1 MSTTIN
7 VTNWFEVPVKMSLN
21 IWVLNI
27 PTLSPQFVFGF
38 TTPAYNLYDRCGT
51 LICIYLIIGSSSSGS
66 CNSSNSSNLFRI
78 NNTNICMPILENQG
92 KQTEVCTHAGC

>member
-38 TTPAYNLYDRCGT
+38 TTPAYNLYDRCGA
-51 LICIYLIIGSSSSGS
+51 LISISLLLVVVAVVVVIVVVVVVVIY
-66 CNSSNSSNLFRI
+66 F
-78 NNTNICMPILENQG
+78 E
-92 KQTEVCTHAGC
+92 